1 LDLNYDLFSYDAVTL
16 DELESRK
23 VSLLS
28 RKHDKGLRLDFKEFP
43 NLIVW
48 STLNKGPFIA
58 LEPWSGLST
67 SLEEGD
73 RLEEKKDVRILKPD
87 QVDHIGFDIEI
98 L

>member
-1 LDLNYDLFSYDAVTL
+1 MDLNYDLFSYDAVTL

-23 VSLLS
+23 EALRS

>member
-1 LDLNYDLFSYDAVTL
+1 MDLNYDLFSYDAVTL

-23 VSLLS
+23 VALRS
-28 RKHDKGLRLDFKEFP
+28 RKHDKGLRLDFEEFP

-87 QVDHIGFDIEI
+87 QVDYIGFDIEI